1 MSDSLQPHGLYSPW
15 NSPAQN
21 TRVSSLSLLQGIFPT
36 QGSNPG
42 LPHCRWILYQL
53 SHKESPYVK
62 YSYQKKKKKSYKTIV
77 IIKRM
82 GKTLGGDR
90 CLWLVVMISW
100 ACTYSQTHLFVYIK
114 YVPHFRC
121 QSYLKKVVKKI
132 SVCLVSGRYHKS
144 QAIYLESKDN
154 QKLSC
159 LISSVGANEVR
170 TELPHPL
177 GMQSGTNLQC
187 KHHHGSAVE
196 SLYPLY
202 CMWVRFER

>member
-1 MSDSLQPHGLYSPW
+1 ML
-15 NSPAQN
+15 N
-21 TRVSSLSLLQGIFPT
+21 
-36 QGSNPG
+36 
-42 LPHCRWILYQL
+42 ILTK
-53 SHKESPYVK
+53 KE
-62 YSYQKKKKKSYKTIV
+62 KKSYKTIV
-77 IIKRM
+77 IIKRV
-82 GKTLGGDR
+82 GKTLGGD
-90 CLWLVVMISW
+90 MFM
-100 ACTYSQTHLFVYIK
+100 TGGDDPQTHLFVYIK

-159 LISSVGANEVR
+159 VISSVGANEVR

-177 GMQSGTNLQC
+177 GMQRGTNLQC
-187 KHHHGSAVE
+187 KYHHGSTVE